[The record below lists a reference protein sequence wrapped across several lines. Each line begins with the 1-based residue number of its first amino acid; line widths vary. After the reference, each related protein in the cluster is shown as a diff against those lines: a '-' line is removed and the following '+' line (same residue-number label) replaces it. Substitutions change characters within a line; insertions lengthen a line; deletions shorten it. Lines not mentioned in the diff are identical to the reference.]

1 MTEEEFQ
8 SNCEAIQQNAEVV
21 VKQFASQLDVELGYN
36 LDAVKWLDGY
46 IQRNRLEIKE
56 KTRDKLIN
64 IFGSFLGECL
74 KKEFGGNWTF
84 SENGF
89 GIEFPDKTTAFPFN
103 KVEKQFL
110 NGSGDS
116 IYSFFT
122 AIPFI
127 MVNLSKKTQDQ
138 D

>member
-36 LDAVKWLDGY
+36 LDSVKWLDGY
-46 IQRNRLEIKE
+46 IERIRMEIKE

>member
-8 SNCEAIQQNAEVV
+8 SSCEVIQENAEVLI
-21 VKQFASQLDVELGYN
+21 KHFASHLDVELGYN
-36 LDAVKWLDGY
+36 SDSVKWLDGY
-46 IQRNRLEIKE
+46 IDRNRMEIKE
-56 KTRDKLIN
+56 ETKDKLID
-64 IFGSFLGECL
+64 IFGSFLGECI

-89 GIEFPDKTTAFPFN
+89 GIELPNKAMAFPFN
-103 KVEKQFL
+103 KVSKQFL
-110 NGSGDS
+110 NGSEDS

-127 MVNLSKKTQDQ
+127 MSELPAKKHE
-138 D
+138 

>member
-1 MTEEEFQ
+1 
-8 SNCEAIQQNAEVV
+8 
-21 VKQFASQLDVELGYN
+21 
-36 LDAVKWLDGY
+36 
-46 IQRNRLEIKE
+46 
-56 KTRDKLIN
+56 
-64 IFGSFLGECL
+64 
-74 KKEFGGNWTF
+74 KKEFSGNWAF

-110 NGSGDS
+110 NGSEDS

-127 MVNLSKKTQDQ
+127 MADLSTKSHDQ